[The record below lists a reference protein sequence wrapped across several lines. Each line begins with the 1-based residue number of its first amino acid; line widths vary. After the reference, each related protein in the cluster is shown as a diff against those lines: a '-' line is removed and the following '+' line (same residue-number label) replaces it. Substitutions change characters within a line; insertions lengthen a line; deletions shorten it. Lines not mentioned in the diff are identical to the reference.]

1 MVISKYE
8 AEHKLDKLQDNLG
21 MNRITQYSYV
31 KQINKNTLQKITIKV
46 KRENIWERQR
56 TKKMNET
63 YTAVNNSNGLENY
76 M

>member
-1 MVISKYE
+1 
-8 AEHKLDKLQDNLG
+8 
-21 MNRITQYSYV
+21 V